1 MSKIVIIG
9 AGAMGSAFALPC
21 LDNNHDINIVGT
33 HLENEFIDNLKKNN
47 NLHLG
52 LNVQIPKE
60 IKLFKFDKFD
70 ELLKSN
76 VDLIVLGISSKGIEW
91 VSDQLSRIYKD
102 SRTPKLLMLTK
113 GLSIHNNHYELL
125 VDKLERL
132 LTERKITN
140 VNISAVGGP
149 CLAAGLANRVH
160 SSVVIANKDIH
171 VAKQIADMLNTNYYH
186 TSHSDDLN
194 GVEVSAAIK
203 NIFSMAVGAAKGL
216 CSQNISNEVREK
228 NYLNTAS
235 ALVKQ
240 SIYEMEIFVQHLKGK
255 KETVK
260 GLAGLG
266 DLYVSSGGGRNAKM
280 GSYIGEGLTFSEAK
294 KTKMEKVTVEGA
306 DLALEIGSKVNED
319 FSRRDL
325 PLMLGMIN
333 AIINDKKL
341 ETRTFD
347 LSTGDFVMFPSSLF
361 HRTTP
366 FSSSKKRVCFAFDLA
381 PDELIS

>member
-33 HLENEFIDNLKKNN
+33 HLENDFIDDLKKNE
-47 NLHLG
+47 NLHPG
-52 LNVQIPKE
+52 LNIKIPKE
-60 IKLFKFDKFD
+60 IKIFKFEKFK
-70 ELLKSN
+70 ELLKSD
-76 VDLIVLGISSKGIEW
+76 VEMIVLGISSKGIEW
-91 VSDQLSRIYKD
+91 VADQLSRVFKENKI
-102 SRTPKLLMLTK
+102 PKMLMLTK
-113 GLSIHNNHYELL
+113 GLSIHNNQYELL

-132 LTERKITN
+132 LKARGKNI
-140 VNISAVGGP
+140 VDISAVGGP

-160 SSVVIANKDIH
+160 SSVVIANKDIQT
-171 VAKQIADMLNTNYYH
+171 AKKIADMLNTSYYH
-186 TSHSDDLN
+186 TSHSNDVN

-216 CSQNISNEVREK
+216 CSKNIPNDVREK

-235 ALVKQ
+235 ALIKQ
-240 SIYEMEIFVQHLKGK
+240 SIHEMEIFVEHLKGK

-294 KTKMEKVTVEGA
+294 KLKMESVTVEGA
-306 DLALEIGSKVNED
+306 DLAKEIAKKVNED
-319 FSRRDL
+319 FDDKKL

-333 AIINDKKL
+333 AIVEDKKIEL
-341 ETRTFD
+341 NWE
-347 LSTGDFVMFPSSLF
+347 
-361 HRTTP
+361 
-366 FSSSKKRVCFAFDLA
+366 AFR
-381 PDELIS
+381 

>member
-33 HLENEFIDNLKKNN
+33 HLENDFIDNLKKNEY
-47 NLHLG
+47 LHPG
-52 LNVQIPKE
+52 LNTKIPNE
-60 IKLFKFDKFD
+60 INIFRFEKFD
-70 ELLKSN
+70 ELLNSN
-76 VDLIVLGISSKGIEW
+76 VDLIVLGISSKGIDW
-91 VSDQLSRIYKD
+91 AADQLSKLFKKKRL
-102 SRTPKLLMLTK
+102 PKLLMLTK
-113 GLSIHNNHYELL
+113 GLSIYKNNFELL

-132 LTERKITN
+132 LSEKGIKEI
-140 VNISAVGGP
+140 NISAVGGP

-160 SSVVIANKDIH
+160 SSVVIANKDINT
-171 VAKQIADMLNTNYYH
+171 AKKIANMLNTNYYH
-186 TSHSDDLN
+186 TSYSDDLN

-216 CSQNISNEVREK
+216 CGKNISNEVREK

-235 ALVKQ
+235 ALIKQ
-240 SIYEMEIFVQHLKGK
+240 SISEMEIFVEHLKGK

-280 GSYIGEGLTFSEAK
+280 GAYIGEGLTFSEAK

-306 DLALEIGSKVNED
+306 DLAKEIAKKVNED
-319 FSRRDL
+319 FNEKQL

-333 AIINDKKL
+333 AIVEDKKL
-341 ETRTFD
+341 E
-347 LSTGDFVMFPSSLF
+347 LNWE
-361 HRTTP
+361 
-366 FSSSKKRVCFAFDLA
+366 AFR
-381 PDELIS
+381 

>member
-9 AGAMGSAFALPC
+9 GGAMGSAFALPC

-33 HLENEFIDNLKKNN
+33 HLENDFIDQLKKDNN
-47 NLHLG
+47 FHPG
-52 LNVQIPKE
+52 LNTNIPQDVK
-60 IKLFKFDKFD
+60 IFKFDKFD
-70 ELLKSN
+70 QLLNSD

-91 VSDQLSRIYKD
+91 VADQLSRIYKGNQL
-102 SRTPKLLMLTK
+102 PKLLMLTK
-113 GLSIHNNHYELL
+113 GLSIHQNQYELL

-132 LTERKITN
+132 LAVRDIKK
-140 VNISAVGGP
+140 VDISAVGGP
-149 CLAAGLANRVH
+149 CLAAGLANRIH
-160 SSVVIANKDIH
+160 SSVIIANKDIQT
-171 VAKQIADMLNTNYYH
+171 AKKIADMLNTSYYH
-186 TSHSDDLN
+186 TSYSDDLN

-216 CSQNISNEVREK
+216 CSKNISKEVRDK

-235 ALVKQ
+235 ALIKQ
-240 SIYEMEIFVQHLKGK
+240 SIHEMEIFVEHLKGK

-294 KTKMEKVTVEGA
+294 KTKMEKITIEGA
-306 DLALEIGSKVNED
+306 DLALEIATKVKED
-319 FSRRDL
+319 FNQKKL

-333 AIINDKKL
+333 AIVDDKKL
-341 ETRTFD
+341 VLDWESFR
-347 LSTGDFVMFPSSLF
+347 
-361 HRTTP
+361 
-366 FSSSKKRVCFAFDLA
+366 
-381 PDELIS
+381 

>member
-1 MSKIVIIG
+1 MSKIIIIG

-33 HLENEFIDNLKKNN
+33 HLENEFIENLKNNN
-47 NLHLG
+47 NLHSG
-52 LNVQIPKE
+52 LNTKIPEE
-60 IKLFKFDKFD
+60 IKIFKFDKFD

-102 SRTPKLLMLTK
+102 NKKIPNLLMLTK
-113 GLSIHNNHYELL
+113 GLSIHENKYELL

-132 LTERKITN
+132 LTAKGINE

-160 SSVVIANKDIH
+160 SSVVIANKDINI
-171 VAKQIADMLNTNYYH
+171 AKKIADMLNTNYYH

-194 GVEVSAAIK
+194 GVEVAAAIK

-216 CSQNISNEVREK
+216 CSSNISNEVREK

-235 ALVKQ
+235 ALIKQ
-240 SIYEMEIFVQHLKGK
+240 SVHEMEIFVEHLNGK

-280 GSYIGEGLTFSEAK
+280 GSYIGEGLTFSDAK
-294 KTKMEKVTVEGA
+294 KNKMEKVTVEGA
-306 DLALEIGSKVNED
+306 DLAIEISKKVNED
-319 FSRRDL
+319 FDQKKL

-333 AIINDKKL
+333 SIVDDKKL
-341 ETRTFD
+341 ELD
-347 LSTGDFVMFPSSLF
+347 WE
-361 HRTTP
+361 
-366 FSSSKKRVCFAFDLA
+366 AFR
-381 PDELIS
+381 

>member
-9 AGAMGSAFALPC
+9 AGAMGSAFAIPC

-33 HLENEFIDNLKKNN
+33 HLENEFIDNLKAND
-47 NLHLG
+47 NLHPG
-52 LNVQIPKE
+52 LNTKIPKE
-60 IKLFKFDKFD
+60 INIFKFEKFD

-76 VDLIVLGISSKGIEW
+76 IDLIVLGISSKGIEW
-91 VSDQLSRIYKD
+91 VSDQISRIYKNKI
-102 SRTPKLLMLTK
+102 PNLLMLTK
-113 GLSIHNNHYELL
+113 GLSIYENKYELL

-132 LTERKITN
+132 LSSKGKENI
-140 VNISAVGGP
+140 NISAVGGP
-149 CLAAGLANRVH
+149 CLAAGLANKVH
-160 SSVVIANKDIH
+160 SSVVIANKDIKI
-171 VAKQIADMLNTNYYH
+171 AKKIADMLNTNYYH
-186 TSHSDDLN
+186 TSYSSDLN

-216 CSQNISNEVREK
+216 CSNNISDEVREK

-235 ALVKQ
+235 ALIKQ
-240 SIYEMEIFVQHLKGK
+240 SIYEMEIFVDFLKGK

-280 GSYIGEGLTFSEAK
+280 GSYIGEGMTFSEAK

-306 DLALEIGSKVNED
+306 DLAIEISKKVNED
-319 FSRRDL
+319 FDKKKL

-333 AIINDKKL
+333 AIVDDKKL
-341 ETRTFD
+341 ELDWESFR
-347 LSTGDFVMFPSSLF
+347 
-361 HRTTP
+361 
-366 FSSSKKRVCFAFDLA
+366 
-381 PDELIS
+381 